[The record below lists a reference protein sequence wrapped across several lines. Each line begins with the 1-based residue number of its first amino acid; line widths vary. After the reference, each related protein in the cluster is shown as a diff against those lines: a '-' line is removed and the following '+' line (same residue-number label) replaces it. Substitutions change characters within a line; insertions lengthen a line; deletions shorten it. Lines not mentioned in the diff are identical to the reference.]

1 MGRKIPEHL
10 DDPIDNILYRFCD
23 LLSPAFKATN
33 HTPNLITTYSLI
45 TGILSCYF
53 LYTGRIELF
62 ISLYFI
68 SYFFDCFDGYF
79 ARRYKMTSKFGDI
92 YDHAKD
98 TVVSILLLVVVFLRY
113 RVTFPNLLIM
123 VILFILFT
131 VHMGCQQKYYKQE
144 KKENKEKNEEKK
156 ENKEKNE
163 EKKENKENKEENET
177 IDAYE
182 VMCKDS
188 KYLRYT
194 RFFGPGMLTLFT
206 IGMIMWV
213 WYNNKK

>member
-1 MGRKIPEHL
+1 MGQKIPEHL
-10 DDPIDNILYRFCD
+10 DDPVDNILYRFCD

-92 YDHAKD
+92 YDHTKD
-98 TVVSILLLVVVFLRY
+98 TVVAILLLVVVFLRY

-123 VILFILFT
+123 AILFILFT
-131 VHMGCQQKYYKQE
+131 VHMGCQQKYYKE
-144 KKENKEKNEEKK
+144 HKNKE
-156 ENKEKNE
+156 EN
-163 EKKENKENKEENET
+163 KENKENKKEENET

-213 WYNNKK
+213 WHNNKQ

>member
-1 MGRKIPEHL
+1 MGQKIPEHL

-23 LLSPAFKATN
+23 VLSPAFKATG

-45 TGILSCYF
+45 TGILACYF

-62 ISLYFI
+62 ISLYI
-68 SYFFDCFDGYF
+68 LSYFFDCFDGYF

-92 YDHAKD
+92 YDHTKD

-113 RVTFPNLLIM
+113 RVTFPNLFIM

-131 VHMGCQQKYYKQE
+131 VHMGCQQKYYK
-144 KKENKEKNEEKK
+144 ENKEK
-156 ENKEKNE
+156 
-163 EKKENKENKEENET
+163 KEENET

-182 VMCKDS
+182 VMCRDS

-194 RFFGPGMLTLFT
+194 RFFGPGMFTLFT
-206 IGMIMWV
+206 IGMIMWI
-213 WYNNKK
+213 WYNNKKQ

>member
-1 MGRKIPEHL
+1 MGQKIPEHL

-23 LLSPAFKATN
+23 GLSPSFKATG
-33 HTPNLITTYSLI
+33 HTPNLITTYSLL

-62 ISLYFI
+62 VALYI
-68 SYFFDCFDGYF
+68 LSYFFDCFDGYF

-98 TVVSILLLVVVFLRY
+98 TVVAILLLVVVFLRY
-113 RVTFPNLLIM
+113 RVTFPNLFIM
-123 VILFILFT
+123 AILFILFT
-131 VHMGCQQKYYKQE
+131 VHMGCQQKYYKQHKNKDENKDE
-144 KKENKEKNEEKK
+144 KKD
-156 ENKEKNE
+156 
-163 EKKENKENKEENET
+163 ENET

-182 VMCKDS
+182 VMCHDP
-188 KYLRYT
+188 KYLKYT

-206 IGMIMWV
+206 IAMITWI
-213 WYNNKK
+213 WYKNE